1 MFLIL
6 TADSAAA
13 ASLRDQVVASFPD
26 ETCDCV
32 HRLHDARSVM
42 HARSIDLLV
51 SGIDI
56 PDGDVVDLLSGD
68 RAQSRRIKRVLI
80 VTWQHPFHIV
90 STLRLLAVDGVFDLA
105 RESLDRFENAVR
117 AVCRGER
124 YWSEGVLQSLWEPN
138 ARALLHQ
145 LTPTEELAL
154 ATLGDGCGDKVAA
167 QRLGMTFSTTR
178 AVRRDLYVK
187 LGIHDRSE
195 LIRMAVRHGYVRFT
209 PEGAFPV
216 GLGILRSRHGAVSKR
231 APRSRGAMRAAPAPA
246 AAKPPLP
253 GNAPSEPPSFAG
265 QPDL

>member
-6 TADSAAA
+6 TAEAAAA
-13 ASLRDQVVASFPD
+13 ASLRGQVVASFPH
-26 ETCDCV
+26 EACDCV
-32 HRLHDARSVM
+32 HRLRDARAVL
-42 HARSIDLLV
+42 HTRSIDLLV

-56 PDGDVVDLLSGD
+56 PDGDVLDLVAGD

-80 VTWQHPFHIV
+80 VTSHHPFHVV
-90 STLRLLAVDGVFDLA
+90 STLRLLAVDGVFDLGH
-105 RESLDRFENAVR
+105 ESLDRFDAAVR

-124 YWSEGVLQSLWEPN
+124 YWSDGVLQSLWEPN

-209 PEGAFPV
+209 PEGAFTV
-216 GLGILRSRHGAVSKR
+216 GLGLLRSRHGAVSKR
-231 APRSRGAMRAAPAPA
+231 APRSRASARPA
-246 AAKPPLP
+246 ASPQTAEHSRR
-253 GNAPSEPPSFAG
+253 GNAPSASPSFAG
-265 QPDL
+265 QPTL